1 MLYEIVAVLLGL
13 VLVVKGGDLFVGAS
27 LAIAKLLRIPPMVIG
42 ATLVSLATTT
52 PELVVSVTASVRGDS
67 GIAVGNAIG
76 SCIANIGL
84 VIGTV
89 ALITPVAVN
98 LSDFRR
104 RTRWMVI
111 AGVLV
116 MLFSWNHT
124 IDRLSGIMLLMFA
137 AAYLYGDYRHIRAR
151 RTVATAEDGATI
163 ESAGLTIGW
172 FLIGVL
178 LILAGSHLLVT
189 SGIKLA
195 EALGVS
201 SAVIGL
207 SVIAIGTSLPELT
220 TGIAAAQKGQPELS
234 IGNIIGA
241 NILNLGL
248 IIGMS
253 GAIRPLTLASVTQ
266 SYSYPWLAVFFAA
279 SILLMGRRGIM
290 TRPCGFLLLG
300 LYVVY
305 LAGLVVAPA
314 YLGN

>member
-1 MLYEIVAVLLGL
+1 MLYEIVAFLLGL

-124 IDRLSGIMLLMFA
+124 SDRMSGSMLLMFA

-178 LILAGSHLLVT
+178 LILVT